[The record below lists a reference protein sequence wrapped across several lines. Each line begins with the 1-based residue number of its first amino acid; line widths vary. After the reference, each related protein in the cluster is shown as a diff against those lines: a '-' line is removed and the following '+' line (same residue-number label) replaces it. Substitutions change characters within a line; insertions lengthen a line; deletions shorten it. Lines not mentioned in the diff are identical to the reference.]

1 MVEGRRVPLCGGQ
14 PPRLPAVRPRG
25 GLDCGDRFQ
34 GDLTA
39 PQGGLRGRGGSASLL
54 LLPAAGSQGTGHC
67 RAFQPALRAGARP
80 NLRGALTAA
89 GSQGHREGPGT
100 DRAAEGAESRGGSTL
115 HHRGP
120 HPRQRPQ
127 GDGPDLE
134 APPPPGLDGHPSR
147 RLLPAQHQTDWDE
160 ESLWR
165 TYTTLTSRSALCG
178 RIPEVLAGPDRLAI
192 GRLQVP
198 CSRPLDRVAPARAVP
213 AVAAD
218 CQQHPPAGVDPA
230 GGDPELG
237 HLGDGGQFAA
247 PQRRLAGD
255 LRPSAGVGRGL
266 RRPQAV
272 RRHPVCGRKLEVGRA
287 HPRVLAAATAATPSP
302 TATSRRCTSIPSG
315 EGPENAC
322 ALDSRASAGSHSAR
336 IRSLRRRS
344 RCRRCCK
351 SSPPSRITA
360 DPRAASSSCRPCW
373 RSGNWR
379 VCPATAASTP
389 LGAMPA
395 L

>member
-1 MVEGRRVPLCGGQ
+1 MPPWPSVTIWGFQQFAGR
-14 PPRLPAVRPRG
+14 
-25 GLDCGDRFQ
+25 
-34 GDLTA
+34 
-39 PQGGLRGRGGSASLL
+39 GLR
-54 LLPAAGSQGTGHC
+54 
-67 RAFQPALRAGARP
+67 
-80 NLRGALTAA
+80 
-89 GSQGHREGPGT
+89 
-100 DRAAEGAESRGGSTL
+100 
-115 HHRGP
+115 
-120 HPRQRPQ
+120 
-127 GDGPDLE
+127 
-134 APPPPGLDGHPSR
+134 
-147 RLLPAQHQTDWDE
+147 
-160 ESLWR
+160 
-165 TYTTLTSRSALCG
+165 LCG

-198 CSRPLDRVAPARAVP
+198 SSRPLDRLAPARAVP

-218 CQQHPPAGVDPA
+218 CQQHPPAGVDPT

-272 RRHPVCGRKLEVGRA
+272 RRHPVRGRKLEVGRA
-287 HPRVLAAATAATPSP
+287 HPRVLAQQRPLHRAPRPPQEDVRLSP
-302 TATSRRCTSIPSG
+302 PAR
-315 EGPENAC
+315 GPKKRLRA
-322 ALDSRASAGSHSAR
+322 RQPVASAGSHSAR